1 MQEEKKESVVEFE
14 IKKSMKLNIGD
25 YESLTTEI
33 NIKQQILTNNYFE
46 HVEKCNSFTDQ
57 LMREQYCKIKNI
69 KLKENKEAETT
80 KEEEKITGEEKNNV
94 IQ

>member
-33 NIKQQILTNNYFE
+33 NIKQQILTSNYFE

-69 KLKENKEAETT
+69 KLKENKVE
-80 KEEEKITGEEKNNV
+80 ITNGEGTEGGENNV

>member
-69 KLKENKEAETT
+69 KLKEDKAETT

>member
-1 MQEEKKESVVEFE
+1 MQEEEKESVVEFE

-33 NIKQQILTNNYFE
+33 NIKQQILTNNYFK

-69 KLKENKEAETT
+69 KLKEDKAENTEA
-80 KEEEKITGEEKNNV
+80 KITGEEDNNV

>member
-1 MQEEKKESVVEFE
+1 MQEEEKESVVEFE

-69 KLKENKEAETT
+69 KLCRTIGKHLQ
-80 KEEEKITGEEKNNV
+80 I
-94 IQ
+94 

>member
-69 KLKENKEAETT
+69 KLKEDKAEIT
-80 KEEEKITGEEKNNV
+80 KVEEGGENDV